1 MNDTQAENR
10 PLTRKETGRAV
21 FEFVKSGLVSRGYN
35 LTSAAFD
42 PSYPLSLRTLQ
53 DMRNGKFTEST
64 LQKIP
69 GIEVSVLFSIT
80 FKHQASR

>member
-21 FEFVKSGLVSRGYN
+21 FEFVKSDLEKRGYALMQN
-35 LTSAAFD
+35 GFD
-42 PSYPLSLRTLQ
+42 PLYPVSLRTLQ